1 MSAVSRAESTATR
14 AANSSGLEALTRA
27 GFIGY
32 GIVHLLFAWLA
43 LQIAFGKPAA
53 EGDQSG
59 ALMTLAEQPLGTF
72 LVIAIAVG
80 LLAMSIWQLSEAI
93 IGHRDERGKHRVFER
108 IASAFRTIVYA
119 YFAWTA
125 WKVFKG
131 SPSSTADTQQQ
142 KTQDLLASGG
152 GRAVVIIAGL
162 ALAGLG
168 IGLVVYGVKKKFA
181 KHLKTG
187 EMSPQT
193 RKTALRLGAAGYSA
207 KGVAYGIAGVLF
219 VVAAATYD
227 PAKAR
232 GLDAALE
239 TLRDQAYGAIL
250 LTLIAVGIA
259 AFALFCFLQS
269 KYRKV

>member
-1 MSAVSRAESTATR
+1 MSAVSRAEATASK
-14 AANSSGLEALTRA
+14 AANNPALEALTRA

-59 ALMTLAEQPLGTF
+59 ALMTLAQQPMGKV
-72 LVIAIAVG
+72 LVVAIAVG
-80 LLAMSIWQLSEAI
+80 LLAMAIWQLSEAL
-93 IGHRDERGKHRVFER
+93 IGHHDEQGKRRVLER

-119 YFAWTA
+119 YFAYTA

-131 SPSSTADTQQQ
+131 SPASSADTQQQ
-142 KTQDLLASGG
+142 KTQDLLGSGG

-168 IGLVVYGVKKKFA
+168 IGLVVYGFKKAFKR
-181 KHLKTG
+181 HLKTG
-187 EMSPQT
+187 QMAPKT
-193 RKTALRLGAAGYSA
+193 RQVALRLGTAGYAA

-227 PAKAR
+227 PSKAR

-239 TLRDQAYGAIL
+239 TLRGQAYGAIL

>member
-1 MSAVSRAESTATR
+1 MSAASRAESTASR
-14 AANSSGLEALTRA
+14 AANSSALEALTRA

-43 LQIAFGKPAA
+43 LQIAFDKPAA

-59 ALMTLAEQPLGTF
+59 ALMTIAQQPLGKF
-72 LVIAIAVG
+72 LVVAIAVG
-80 LLAMSIWQLSEAI
+80 LLAMAIWQLSEAL
-93 IGHRDERGKHRVFER
+93 IGHRSEQGKSRVFER
-108 IASAFRTIVYA
+108 IASAFRTVVYA

-131 SPSSTADTQQQ
+131 VPQSAADTQQK
-142 KTQDLLASGG
+142 KTQDLLTSGG

-168 IGLVVYGVKKKFA
+168 IGLVIYGLKKAFA
-181 KHLKTG
+181 KHLKP
-187 EMSPQT
+187 MPPHT
-193 RKTALRLGAAGYSA
+193 RKVAMRLGAAGYSA
-207 KGVAYGIAGVLF
+207 KGIAYGIAGVLF
-219 VVAAATYD
+219 VVAGATYD

-239 TLRDQAYGAIL
+239 TLRGQAYGAVL
-250 LTLIAVGIA
+250 LTLVALGIA

>member
-1 MSAVSRAESTATR
+1 M
-14 AANSSGLEALTRA
+14 
-27 GFIGY
+27 
-32 GIVHLLFAWLA
+32 A

-59 ALMTLAEQPLGTF
+59 ALMTIAEQPLGKF
-72 LVIAIAVG
+72 LVVAIAVG
-80 LLAMSIWQLSEAI
+80 LLAMSVWQVSEAL
-93 IGHRDERGKHRVFER
+93 IGHRSERGRSRVFER
-108 IASAFRTIVYA
+108 IASAFRTVVYA

-131 SPSSTADTQQQ
+131 VPQSAADTQQK
-142 KTQDLLASGG
+142 KTEDLLTSGG

-168 IGLVVYGVKKKFA
+168 IGLVVYGVQKAFA
-181 KHLKTG
+181 KHLKPMPTH
-187 EMSPQT
+187 T
-193 RKTALRLGAAGYSA
+193 RTLAMRLGMAGYSA
-207 KGVAYGIAGVLF
+207 KGIAYGIAGVLF
-219 VVAAATYD
+219 VVAGATLD
-227 PAKAR
+227 PAEAR

-239 TLRDQAYGAIL
+239 TIRGQAYGAVL
-250 LTLIAVGIA
+250 LTLVALGIA

>member
-1 MSAVSRAESTATR
+1 MSTVSRAESTASR
-14 AANSSGLEALTRA
+14 AANSSALEALTRA

-43 LQIAFGKPAA
+43 LQVAFGGPAA

-59 ALMTLAEQPLGTF
+59 ALMTLAEQPLGRF
-72 LVIAIAVG
+72 LVVAIAVG
-80 LLAMSIWQLSEAI
+80 LLAMSIWQLSEAL
-93 IGHRDERGKHRVFER
+93 IGHRAERGRRRVFER
-108 IASAFRTIVYA
+108 IASAFRTVVYA
-119 YFAWTA
+119 YFAYTA
-125 WKVFKG
+125 WKVFQG
-131 SPSSTADTQQQ
+131 AQTSAADSQQR
-142 KTQDLLASGG
+142 KTEDLLTSGG
-152 GRAVVIIAGL
+152 GRAFVIIAGL

-168 IGLVVYGVKKKFA
+168 IGLVVYGVRKVFA
-181 KHLKTG
+181 RHLKTG
-187 EMSPQT
+187 EMAPRT
-193 RKTALRLGAAGYSA
+193 RTLAMRLGMAGYSA

-239 TLRDQAYGAIL
+239 ALRGQAYGATL